1 MMRWGEWG
9 RMILPVIFMVMSVAF
24 SQETLAQFSG
34 SPDRY
39 VGDIAAILEGDWDDN
54 PSINRLQSAPKRS
67 VEEKVL
73 DFGNDGK
80 WHWIELRGLMS
91 LFGTQYLEVATSQ
104 IDSISFLS
112 TCDGKI
118 KDGPW
123 HLNGLTSRGGS
134 DVNQHP
140 LAEGHYPRFPLG
152 GAEHCDED
160 VIYMGVKS
168 GKKISLPLRVASLE
182 KLREWSFRRD
192 VFFSFYAGIMLV
204 MLLYNLVLYFTVE
217 DRSYLL
223 YVLFLIG
230 VALSQLFLAGY
241 QGVLPGWDGTS
252 WLGIRSVH
260 LVGIFSGVTTILFVN
275 RFLDLARKGPRY
287 YRVFLLLMSFYSV
300 ALLFLFIGKLNWAFQ
315 TINFVAMAAVLVV
328 PASIHVWKQ
337 GQRSALY
344 LLIAFSFFLMTVV
357 MFAASQFS
365 GSPFPFVPQRVTNFA
380 MPVGSI
386 VEVVLL
392 SLALA
397 DRINQFKRES
407 AKARE
412 EQLRVSQLNEKI
424 TKEQNEDLERNV
436 RQRTEELEERNDRLR
451 ATLEELKMAQDQ
463 LVQSEKLAS
472 IGQLTAGIAHEL
484 NNPINFVSSSAQS
497 LRRDF
502 DDVTEILRALVSIES
517 DDDQLHEQVRS
528 LQDRMKQLDMAFTMK
543 EIDELL
549 TGIDDGT
556 SRTSE
561 IVKGLRIFSRMDG
574 DAFVEANLND
584 LLGSTLVILRSS
596 LKDEV
601 ELAVDLASN
610 VPTLSCQPGKL
621 NQVFMNLI
629 TNAAQAT
636 GKTDLPSEER
646 VVRIRTR
653 VLQQNDQSSIQVA
666 IEDNGIGM
674 SDSVQSQIFDPF
686 FTTKEVGEGTGLG
699 LSIVKGILD
708 DHHASLEVQSA
719 PNQGSTFLI
728 TFPL

>member
-1 MMRWGEWG
+1 MLRVLFVVLWLG
-9 RMILPVIFMVMSVAF
+9 ATHDAT
-24 SQETLAQFSG
+24 SQSQMAQ
-34 SPDRY
+34 DRY
-39 VGDIAAILEGDWDDN
+39 IGEMAVELEGTWNAN
-54 PSINRLQSAPKRS
+54 PTLERLESAPKRK
-67 VEEKVL
+67 VEEPL
-73 DFGNDGK
+73 INLGNDGA
-80 WHWIELRGLMS
+80 WHWIELKGLS
-91 LFGTQYLEVATSQ
+91 RAFGSQFLEVATAQ
-104 IDSISFLS
+104 IDSLTFLS
-112 TCDGKI
+112 TCNGNL
-118 KDGPW
+118 KDGPL
-123 HLNGLTSRGGS
+123 HLNGVSIRGTSDGMGQSLTDGTF
-134 DVNQHP
+134 P
-140 LAEGHYPRFPLG
+140 MFPLG
-152 GAEHCDED
+152 GADLCEED
-160 VIYMGVKS
+160 KIYLGVKS
-168 GKKISLPLRVASLE
+168 GKQISLPLRVASLND
-182 KLREWSFRRD
+182 LREWSFMRD

-241 QGVLPGWDGTS
+241 QGVIPGWDGTS
-252 WLGIRSVH
+252 WLGLRAVH
-260 LVGIFSGVTTILFVN
+260 FVGIFSGVTTILFVN
-275 RFLDLARKGPRY
+275 RFLDLARKGPGY
-287 YRVFLLLMSFYSV
+287 HRVFNGLMSLYSV
-300 ALLFLFIGKLNWAFQ
+300 ALVFLLVGRLNWAFQ
-315 TINFVAMAAVLVV
+315 TINFVAMAALLVV

-344 LLIAFSFFLMTVV
+344 LLIAFTFFLLTVV
-357 MFAASQFS
+357 MFAASQFT
-365 GSPFPFVPQRVTNFA
+365 GNPLPLVPQSVNNFA

-424 TKEQNEDLERNV
+424 TREQNEVLERNV
-436 RQRTEELEERNDRLR
+436 RERTEELEERNDRLR
-451 ATLEELKMAQDQ
+451 AALEELKLAQDQ

-502 DDVTEILRALVSIES
+502 DDVTEILRMLTEMGT
-517 DDDQLHEQVRS
+517 DDDALQEKMQA
-528 LQDRMKQLDMAFTMK
+528 LQDRMTQLDMAFTMK

-556 SRTSE
+556 TRTSE

-574 DAFVEANLND
+574 DAATEANLND
-584 LLGSTLVILRSS
+584 LLESTLVILRSS
-596 LKDEV
+596 LQDEV
-601 ELAVDLASN
+601 ELTVDLAPN
-610 VPTLSCQPGKL
+610 VPAVPCQPGKL

-636 GKTDLPSEER
+636 SKTDVAPADR
-646 VVRIRTR
+646 YVRIRTR
-653 VLQQNDQSSIQVA
+653 VLQQEGPNAVQVS

-674 SDSVQSQIFDPF
+674 SEAVQSQIFDPF
-686 FTTKEVGEGTGLG
+686 FTTKDVGEGTGLG

-708 DHHASLEVQSA
+708 DHQATLDIQST
-719 PNQGSTFLI
+719 PGEGSTFLI
-728 TFPL
+728 TFPS

>member
-1 MMRWGEWG
+1 MLRV
-9 RMILPVIFMVMSVAF
+9 LPLLLLLAWTCDAT
-24 SQETLAQFSG
+24 SQTRGGQ
-34 SPDRY
+34 DRY
-39 VGDIAAILEGDWDDN
+39 IGEMAVELEGTWDAN
-54 PSINRLQSAPKRS
+54 PTLERLQTAPRRN
-67 VEEKVL
+67 L
-73 DFGNDGK
+73 TDPLINLGNDGQ
-80 WHWIELRGLMS
+80 WHWIELTGLS
-91 LFGTQYLEVATSQ
+91 RAFGSQFLEVATAQ
-104 IDSISFLS
+104 IDSLTFLS
-112 TCDGKI
+112 TCNGNL
-118 KDGPW
+118 KDGPL
-123 HLNGLTSRGGS
+123 HLNGVSIRGTSDGMGQSLTDGTF
-134 DVNQHP
+134 P
-140 LAEGHYPRFPLG
+140 MFPLG
-152 GAEHCDED
+152 GADLCEED
-160 VIYMGVKS
+160 KIYLGVKS
-168 GKKISLPLRVASLE
+168 GKQISLPLRVASLND
-182 KLREWSFRRD
+182 LREWSFMRD

-241 QGVLPGWDGTS
+241 QGVIPGWDGTS
-252 WLGIRSVH
+252 WLGLRAVH
-260 LVGIFSGVTTILFVN
+260 FVGIFSGVTTILFVN
-275 RFLDLARKGPRY
+275 RFLDLARKGPGYHRVFNGLMSLY
-287 YRVFLLLMSFYSV
+287 CVALVFLLV
-300 ALLFLFIGKLNWAFQ
+300 GRLNWAFQ
-315 TINFVAMAAVLVV
+315 TINFVAMAALLVV

-344 LLIAFSFFLMTVV
+344 LLIAFTFFLLTVV
-357 MFAASQFS
+357 MFAASQFT
-365 GSPFPFVPQRVTNFA
+365 GNPLPLVPQSVNNFA

-424 TKEQNEDLERNV
+424 TREQNEVLERNV
-436 RQRTEELEERNDRLR
+436 RERTEELEERNDRLR
-451 ATLEELKMAQDQ
+451 AAWEELKLAQDQ

-502 DDVTEILRALVSIES
+502 DDVTEILRMLTEMGADDEALQEKV
-517 DDDQLHEQVRS
+517 QA
-528 LQDRMKQLDMAFTMK
+528 LQDRMTQLDMAFTMK

-556 SRTSE
+556 TRTSE

-574 DAFVEANLND
+574 DAATEANLND
-584 LLGSTLVILRSS
+584 LLESTLVILRSS
-596 LKDEV
+596 LQDEV
-601 ELAVDLASN
+601 ELTVDLAPN
-610 VPTLSCQPGKL
+610 VPAVPCQPGKL

-636 GKTDLPSEER
+636 SKTDVAPADR
-646 VVRIRTR
+646 YVRIRTR
-653 VLQQNDQSSIQVA
+653 VLQQEGANAVQVS

-674 SDSVQSQIFDPF
+674 SEAVQSQIFDPF
-686 FTTKEVGEGTGLG
+686 FTTKDVGEGTGLG

-708 DHHASLEVQSA
+708 DHQATLDIQST
-719 PNQGSTFLI
+719 PGEGSTFLI
-728 TFPL
+728 TFPS

>member
-1 MMRWGEWG
+1 MKSGQVRLMMRLLVLVLMVGWFGDARGQSTRRQDRYIGEMAVELEGEWN
-9 RMILPVIFMVMSVAF
+9 
-24 SQETLAQFSG
+24 
-34 SPDRY
+34 
-39 VGDIAAILEGDWDDN
+39 GDPSLEL
-54 PSINRLQSAPKRS
+54 LQAAPKRPI
-67 VEEKVL
+67 EEKL
-73 DFGNDGK
+73 INLGNDGQ
-80 WHWIELRGLMS
+80 WHWIELSGLS
-91 LFGTQYLEVATSQ
+91 SAFGSQYLEVATAQ
-104 IDSISFLS
+104 IDSLALFS
-112 TCDGKI
+112 TCNGML
-118 KDGPW
+118 KDGPRR
-123 HLNGLTSRGGS
+123 LNGVSSRGAR
-134 DVNQHP
+134 DVNHGSI
-140 LAEGHYPRFPLG
+140 AEGHFPRFPLG
-152 GAEHCDED
+152 GAEQCEED
-160 VIYMGVKS
+160 IVYLGVKS
-168 GKKISLPLRVASLE
+168 GKQISLPLRVANLND
-182 KLREWSFRRD
+182 LREWSFMRD

-204 MLLYNLVLYFTVE
+204 MLLYNLVLYVTVE

-241 QGVLPGWDGTS
+241 QGVIPGWDGTS
-252 WLGIRSVH
+252 WLGLRAVH
-260 LVGIFSGVTTILFVN
+260 FVGIFSGVTTILFVN

-287 YRVFLLLMSFYSV
+287 HRIFKGLLSLYAL
-300 ALLFLFIGKLNWAFQ
+300 ALLFLFLGQLNWAFQ
-315 TINFVAMAAVLVV
+315 TINFVAMAALLVV
-328 PASIHVWKQ
+328 PASIHVWRQ

-344 LLIAFSFFLMTVV
+344 LLIAFTFFLLTVV
-357 MFAASQFS
+357 MFAGSQFT
-365 GSPFPFVPQRVTNFA
+365 GNPLPFVPQSVNNFA

-424 TKEQNEDLERNV
+424 TREQNEVLERNV
-436 RQRTEELEERNDRLR
+436 RERTEELEERNDRLR
-451 ATLEELKMAQDQ
+451 GALEELKLAQDQ

-502 DDVTEILRALVSIES
+502 DDVTEVLRMLTEMGADDEALQEKV
-517 DDDQLHEQVRS
+517 QA
-528 LQDRMKQLDMAFTMK
+528 LQDRMTQLDMAFTMK

-556 SRTSE
+556 ARTSE

-574 DAFVEANLND
+574 DAATEANLND
-584 LLGSTLVILRSS
+584 LLESTLVILRSS
-596 LKDEV
+596 LKDDV
-601 ELAVDLASN
+601 ALTVDLAPN
-610 VPTLSCQPGKL
+610 VPAVPCQPGKL

-636 GKTDLPSEER
+636 GKSERAPEDR
-646 VVRIRTR
+646 YVRIRTR
-653 VLQQNDQSSIQVA
+653 VVQQEGASAVQVS

-674 SDSVQSQIFDPF
+674 SETVQSQIFDPF
-686 FTTKEVGEGTGLG
+686 FTTKDVGEGTGLG

-708 DHHASLEVQSA
+708 DHHATLDIRSA
-719 PNQGSTFLI
+719 PGEGSTFLI
-728 TFPL
+728 TFPS

>member
-1 MMRWGEWG
+1 MGAGQVRWMLRVLSLLLSLAWTGD
-9 RMILPVIFMVMSVAF
+9 AT
-24 SQETLAQFSG
+24 SQTRGGQ
-34 SPDRY
+34 DRY
-39 VGDIAAILEGDWDDN
+39 IGKMAVELEGTWDAN
-54 PSINRLQSAPKRS
+54 PPLERLRSAPKRNITDP
-67 VEEKVL
+67 L
-73 DFGNDGK
+73 INLGNDGQ
-80 WHWIELRGLMS
+80 WHWIELKGLS
-91 LFGTQYLEVATSQ
+91 RAFGAQFLEVATAQ
-104 IDSISFLS
+104 IDSLTFLS
-112 TCDGKI
+112 TCNGNL
-118 KDGPW
+118 KDGPL
-123 HLNGLTSRGGS
+123 HLNGVTIRGTSGRLGQSLESGTF
-134 DVNQHP
+134 P
-140 LAEGHYPRFPLG
+140 KFPLG
-152 GAEHCDED
+152 GADSCEED
-160 VIYMGVKS
+160 MVYVGVKS
-168 GKKISLPLRVASLE
+168 GKQISLPLRVASLND
-182 KLREWSFRRD
+182 LREWSFMRD

-241 QGVLPGWDGTS
+241 QGVIPGWDGTS
-252 WLGIRSVH
+252 WLGLRAVH
-260 LVGIFSGVTTILFVN
+260 FVGIFSGVTTFLFVN

-287 YRVFLLLMSFYSV
+287 HRVLSGLMSLYSV
-300 ALLFLFIGKLNWAFQ
+300 ALVFLLMGRLNWAFQ
-315 TINFVAMAAVLVV
+315 TINFVAMAALLVV

-344 LLIAFSFFLMTVV
+344 LLIAFTFFLLTVV
-357 MFAASQFS
+357 MFAVSQFT
-365 GSPFPFVPQRVTNFA
+365 GNPLPFVPQSVNNFA

-424 TKEQNEDLERNV
+424 TREQNEVLERNV
-436 RQRTEELEERNDRLR
+436 RERTEELEERNDRLR
-451 ATLEELKMAQDQ
+451 AALEELKLAQDQ

-502 DDVTEILRALVSIES
+502 DDVTEILRMLTEMGA
-517 DDDQLHEQVRS
+517 DDDALQEKVQA
-528 LQDRMKQLDMAFTMK
+528 LQDRMTQLDMAFTMK

-556 SRTSE
+556 TRTSE

-574 DAFVEANLND
+574 DAATEANLND
-584 LLGSTLVILRSS
+584 LLESTLVILRSS
-596 LKDEV
+596 LQDEV
-601 ELAVDLASN
+601 ELTVDLAPN
-610 VPTLSCQPGKL
+610 VPAVPCQPGKL

-636 GKTDLPSEER
+636 SKTDLSPADR
-646 VVRIRTR
+646 YVRIRTR
-653 VLQQNDQSSIQVA
+653 VLQQEGANAVQVS

-674 SDSVQSQIFDPF
+674 SEAVQSQIFDPF
-686 FTTKEVGEGTGLG
+686 FTTKDVGEGTGLG

-708 DHHASLEVQSA
+708 DHQATLDIQST
-719 PNQGSTFLI
+719 PGEGSTFLI
-728 TFPL
+728 TFPS

>member
-1 MMRWGEWG
+1 MLRV
-9 RMILPVIFMVMSVAF
+9 LPFLLLLAWTGDAT
-24 SQETLAQFSG
+24 SQTRGGQ
-34 SPDRY
+34 DRY
-39 VGDIAAILEGDWDDN
+39 IGEMAVELEGTWDAN
-54 PSINRLQSAPKRS
+54 PSLERLQTAPKRNIADP
-67 VEEKVL
+67 L
-73 DFGNDGK
+73 INLGNDGQ
-80 WHWIELRGLMS
+80 WHWIELTGLS
-91 LFGTQYLEVATSQ
+91 RAFGSQFLEVATAQ
-104 IDSISFLS
+104 IDSLTFLS
-112 TCDGKI
+112 TCNGI
-118 KDGPW
+118 LKDGPL
-123 HLNGLTSRGGS
+123 HLNGVSIRGTSDGMGQSLTDGTF
-134 DVNQHP
+134 P
-140 LAEGHYPRFPLG
+140 MFPLG
-152 GAEHCDED
+152 GADLCEED
-160 VIYMGVKS
+160 KIYLGVKS
-168 GKKISLPLRVASLE
+168 GKQISLPLRVASLND
-182 KLREWSFRRD
+182 LREWSFMRD

-241 QGVLPGWDGTS
+241 QGVIPGWDGTS
-252 WLGIRSVH
+252 WLGLRAVH
-260 LVGIFSGVTTILFVN
+260 FVGIFSGVTTILFVN
-275 RFLDLARKGPRY
+275 RFLDLARKGPGYHRVFNGLMSLY
-287 YRVFLLLMSFYSV
+287 CVALVFLLV
-300 ALLFLFIGKLNWAFQ
+300 GRLNWAFQ
-315 TINFVAMAAVLVV
+315 TINFVAMAALLVV
-328 PASIHVWKQ
+328 PASIHVWRQ

-344 LLIAFSFFLMTVV
+344 LLIAFTFFLLTVV
-357 MFAASQFS
+357 MFAVSQFT
-365 GSPFPFVPQRVTNFA
+365 GNPFPLVPQSVNNFA

-424 TKEQNEDLERNV
+424 TREQNEVLERNV
-436 RQRTEELEERNDRLR
+436 RERTEELEERNDRLR
-451 ATLEELKMAQDQ
+451 AALEELKLAQDQ

-502 DDVTEILRALVSIES
+502 DDVTEILRMLTEMGA
-517 DDDQLHEQVRS
+517 DDDALQEKVQA
-528 LQDRMKQLDMAFTMK
+528 LQDRMTQLDMAFTIK

-556 SRTSE
+556 TRTSE

-574 DAFVEANLND
+574 DAATEANLND
-584 LLGSTLVILRSS
+584 LLESTLVILRSS
-596 LKDEV
+596 LQDEV
-601 ELAVDLASN
+601 ELTVDLAPN
-610 VPTLSCQPGKL
+610 VPAVPCQPGKL

-636 GKTDLPSEER
+636 SKTDLAPADR
-646 VVRIRTR
+646 YVRIRTR
-653 VLQQNDQSSIQVA
+653 VLQQEGANAVQVS

-674 SDSVQSQIFDPF
+674 SEAVQSQIFDPF
-686 FTTKEVGEGTGLG
+686 FTTKDVGEGTGLG

-708 DHHASLEVQSA
+708 DHQATLDIQST
-719 PNQGSTFLI
+719 PGEGSTFLI
-728 TFPL
+728 TFPS

>member
-1 MMRWGEWG
+1 MSACHGHW
-9 RMILPVIFMVMSVAF
+9 ILRVLFVVLWLGSTHDAT
-24 SQETLAQFSG
+24 SQSQMAQ
-34 SPDRY
+34 DRY
-39 VGDIAAILEGDWDDN
+39 IGEMAVELEGTWNAN
-54 PSINRLQSAPKRS
+54 PTLERLESAPKRK
-67 VEEKVL
+67 VEEPL
-73 DFGNDGK
+73 INLGNDGE
-80 WHWIELRGLMS
+80 WHWIELKGLS
-91 LFGTQYLEVATSQ
+91 RAFGSQFLEVATAQ
-104 IDSISFLS
+104 IDSLTFLS
-112 TCDGKI
+112 TCNGNL
-118 KDGPW
+118 KDGPL
-123 HLNGLTSRGGS
+123 HLNGVSIRGTSDGMGQSLTDGTF
-134 DVNQHP
+134 P
-140 LAEGHYPRFPLG
+140 MFPLG
-152 GAEHCDED
+152 GADLCEED
-160 VIYMGVKS
+160 KIYLGVKS
-168 GKKISLPLRVASLE
+168 GKQISLPLRVASLND
-182 KLREWSFRRD
+182 LREWSFMRD

-241 QGVLPGWDGTS
+241 QGVIPGWDGTS
-252 WLGIRSVH
+252 WLGLRAVH
-260 LVGIFSGVTTILFVN
+260 FVGIFSGVTTILFVN
-275 RFLDLARKGPRY
+275 RFLDLARKGPGY
-287 YRVFLLLMSFYSV
+287 HRVFNGLMSLYSV
-300 ALLFLFIGKLNWAFQ
+300 ALVFLLVGRLNWAFQ
-315 TINFVAMAAVLVV
+315 TINFVAMAALLVV

-344 LLIAFSFFLMTVV
+344 LLIAFTFFLLTVV
-357 MFAASQFS
+357 MFAASQFT
-365 GSPFPFVPQRVTNFA
+365 GNPLPLVPQSVNNFA

-424 TKEQNEDLERNV
+424 TREQNEVLERNV
-436 RQRTEELEERNDRLR
+436 RERTEELEERNDRLR
-451 ATLEELKMAQDQ
+451 AALEELKLAQDQ

-502 DDVTEILRALVSIES
+502 DDVTEILRMLTEMGT
-517 DDDQLHEQVRS
+517 DDDALQEKMQA
-528 LQDRMKQLDMAFTMK
+528 LQDRMTQLDMAFTMK

-556 SRTSE
+556 TRTSE

-574 DAFVEANLND
+574 DAATEANLND
-584 LLGSTLVILRSS
+584 LLESTLVILRSS
-596 LKDEV
+596 LQDEV
-601 ELAVDLASN
+601 ELTVDLAPN
-610 VPTLSCQPGKL
+610 VPAVPCQPGKL

-636 GKTDLPSEER
+636 SKTDVAPADR
-646 VVRIRTR
+646 YVRIRTR
-653 VLQQNDQSSIQVA
+653 VLQQEGPNAVQVS

-674 SDSVQSQIFDPF
+674 SEAVQSQIFDPF
-686 FTTKEVGEGTGLG
+686 FTTKDVGEGTGLG

-708 DHHASLEVQSA
+708 DHQATLDIQST
-719 PNQGSTFLI
+719 PGEGSTFLI
-728 TFPL
+728 TFPS

>member
-1 MMRWGEWG
+1 MKSGQVRLMMRLLVLVLMVGWFGDARGQSTRRQDRYIGEMAVELEGEWN
-9 RMILPVIFMVMSVAF
+9 
-24 SQETLAQFSG
+24 
-34 SPDRY
+34 
-39 VGDIAAILEGDWDDN
+39 GDPSLEL
-54 PSINRLQSAPKRS
+54 LQAAPKRPI
-67 VEEKVL
+67 EEKL
-73 DFGNDGK
+73 INLGNDGQ
-80 WHWIELRGLMS
+80 WHWIELTGLS
-91 LFGTQYLEVATSQ
+91 RAFGSQFLEVATAQ
-104 IDSISFLS
+104 IDSLTFLS
-112 TCDGKI
+112 TCNGNL
-118 KDGPW
+118 KDGPL
-123 HLNGLTSRGGS
+123 HLNGVSIRGTSDGMGQSLTDGTF
-134 DVNQHP
+134 P
-140 LAEGHYPRFPLG
+140 MFPLG
-152 GAEHCDED
+152 GADLCEED
-160 VIYMGVKS
+160 KIYLGVKS
-168 GKKISLPLRVASLE
+168 GKQISLPLRVASLND
-182 KLREWSFRRD
+182 LREWSFMRD

-241 QGVLPGWDGTS
+241 QGVIPGWDGTS
-252 WLGIRSVH
+252 WLGLRAVH
-260 LVGIFSGVTTILFVN
+260 FVGIFSGVTTILFVN
-275 RFLDLARKGPRY
+275 RFLDLARKGPGYHRVFNGLMSLY
-287 YRVFLLLMSFYSV
+287 CVALVFLLV
-300 ALLFLFIGKLNWAFQ
+300 GRLNWAFQ
-315 TINFVAMAAVLVV
+315 TINFVAMAALLVV

-344 LLIAFSFFLMTVV
+344 LLIAFTFFLLTVV
-357 MFAASQFS
+357 MFAVSQFT
-365 GSPFPFVPQRVTNFA
+365 GNPFPLVPQSVNNFA

-424 TKEQNEDLERNV
+424 TREQNEVLERNV
-436 RQRTEELEERNDRLR
+436 RERTEELEERNDRLR
-451 ATLEELKMAQDQ
+451 AALEELKLAQDQ

-502 DDVTEILRALVSIES
+502 DDVTEILRLLTEMGA
-517 DDDQLHEQVRS
+517 DDDALQEKVQA
-528 LQDRMKQLDMAFTMK
+528 LQDRMIQLDMAFTMK

-556 SRTSE
+556 TRTSE

-574 DAFVEANLND
+574 DAATEANLND
-584 LLGSTLVILRSS
+584 LLESTLVILRSS

-601 ELAVDLASN
+601 ELTVDLAPN
-610 VPTLSCQPGKL
+610 VPAVPCQPGKL

-636 GKTDLPSEER
+636 SKTSRAPAER
-646 VVRIRTR
+646 CVRIRTR
-653 VLQQNDQSSIQVA
+653 VLQQEGANAVQVS

-674 SDSVQSQIFDPF
+674 SEAVQSQIFDPF
-686 FTTKEVGEGTGLG
+686 FTTKDVGEGTGLG

-708 DHHASLEVQSA
+708 DHQATLDIQST
-719 PNQGSTFLI
+719 PGEGSTFLI

>member
-1 MMRWGEWG
+1 MLRV
-9 RMILPVIFMVMSVAF
+9 LPFLLLLAWTGDAT
-24 SQETLAQFSG
+24 SQTRGGQ
-34 SPDRY
+34 DRY
-39 VGDIAAILEGDWDDN
+39 IGEMAVELEGTWDAN
-54 PSINRLQSAPKRS
+54 PTLERLQTAPKRNIADP
-67 VEEKVL
+67 L
-73 DFGNDGK
+73 INLGNDGQ
-80 WHWIELRGLMS
+80 WHWIELTGLS
-91 LFGTQYLEVATSQ
+91 RAFGSQFLEVATAQ
-104 IDSISFLS
+104 IDSLTFLS
-112 TCDGKI
+112 TCNGNL
-118 KDGPW
+118 KDGPL
-123 HLNGLTSRGGS
+123 HLNGVSIRGTSDGMGQSLTYGTF
-134 DVNQHP
+134 P
-140 LAEGHYPRFPLG
+140 MFPLG
-152 GAEHCDED
+152 GADLCEED
-160 VIYMGVKS
+160 KIYLGVKS
-168 GKKISLPLRVASLE
+168 GKQISLPLRVASLND
-182 KLREWSFRRD
+182 LREWSFMRD

-241 QGVLPGWDGTS
+241 QGVIPGWDGTS
-252 WLGIRSVH
+252 WLGLRAVH
-260 LVGIFSGVTTILFVN
+260 FVGIFSGVTTILFVN
-275 RFLDLARKGPRY
+275 RFLDLARKGPGYHRVFNGLMSLY
-287 YRVFLLLMSFYSV
+287 FVALVFLLV
-300 ALLFLFIGKLNWAFQ
+300 GRLNWAFQ
-315 TINFVAMAAVLVV
+315 TINFVAMAALLVV

-344 LLIAFSFFLMTVV
+344 LLIAFTFFLLTVV
-357 MFAASQFS
+357 MFAASQFT
-365 GSPFPFVPQRVTNFA
+365 GNPLPLVPQSVNNFA

-424 TKEQNEDLERNV
+424 TREQNEVLERNV
-436 RQRTEELEERNDRLR
+436 RERTEELEERNDRLR
-451 ATLEELKMAQDQ
+451 AALEELKLAQDQ

-502 DDVTEILRALVSIES
+502 DDVTEILRMLTEMGT
-517 DDDQLHEQVRS
+517 DDDALQEKMQA
-528 LQDRMKQLDMAFTMK
+528 LQDRMTQLDMAFTMK

-556 SRTSE
+556 TRTSE

-574 DAFVEANLND
+574 DAATEANLND
-584 LLGSTLVILRSS
+584 LLESTLVILRSS
-596 LKDEV
+596 LQDEV
-601 ELAVDLASN
+601 ELTVDLAPN
-610 VPTLSCQPGKL
+610 VPAVPCQPGKL

-636 GKTDLPSEER
+636 SKTDVAPADR
-646 VVRIRTR
+646 YVRIRTR
-653 VLQQNDQSSIQVA
+653 VLQQEGPNAVQVS

-674 SDSVQSQIFDPF
+674 SEAVQSQIFDPF
-686 FTTKEVGEGTGLG
+686 FTTKDVGEGTGLG

-708 DHHASLEVQSA
+708 DHQATLDIQST
-719 PNQGSTFLI
+719 PGEGSTFLI
-728 TFPL
+728 TFPS

>member
-1 MMRWGEWG
+1 MLRVLSLLLLLAWTCD
-9 RMILPVIFMVMSVAF
+9 AT
-24 SQETLAQFSG
+24 SQTRGGQ
-34 SPDRY
+34 DRY
-39 VGDIAAILEGDWDDN
+39 IGEMAVELEGTWDAN
-54 PSINRLQSAPKRS
+54 PTLERLQTAPKRNIADP
-67 VEEKVL
+67 L
-73 DFGNDGK
+73 INLGNDGQ
-80 WHWIELRGLMS
+80 WHWIELTGLS
-91 LFGTQYLEVATSQ
+91 RAFGSQFLEVATAQ
-104 IDSISFLS
+104 IDSLTFLS
-112 TCDGKI
+112 TCNGNL
-118 KDGPW
+118 KDGPL
-123 HLNGLTSRGGS
+123 HLNGVSIRGTSDGMGQSLTDGTF
-134 DVNQHP
+134 P
-140 LAEGHYPRFPLG
+140 MFPLG
-152 GAEHCDED
+152 GADLCEED
-160 VIYMGVKS
+160 KIYLGVKS
-168 GKKISLPLRVASLE
+168 GKQISLPLRVASLND
-182 KLREWSFRRD
+182 LREWSFMRD

-241 QGVLPGWDGTS
+241 QGVIPGWDGTS
-252 WLGIRSVH
+252 WMGLRAVH
-260 LVGIFSGVTTILFVN
+260 FVGIFSGVTTILFVN
-275 RFLDLARKGPRY
+275 RFLDLARKGPGYHRVFNGLMSLY
-287 YRVFLLLMSFYSV
+287 FLALVFLL
-300 ALLFLFIGKLNWAFQ
+300 AGRLNWAFQ
-315 TINFVAMAAVLVV
+315 TINFVAMAALLVV
-328 PASIHVWKQ
+328 PASIHVWRQ

-344 LLIAFSFFLMTVV
+344 LLIAFTFFLLTVV
-357 MFAASQFS
+357 MFAVSQFT
-365 GSPFPFVPQRVTNFA
+365 GNPLPFVPQSVNNVA

-424 TKEQNEDLERNV
+424 TREQNEVLERNV
-436 RQRTEELEERNDRLR
+436 RERTEELEERNDRLR
-451 ATLEELKMAQDQ
+451 AALEELKLAQDQ

-502 DDVTEILRALVSIES
+502 DDVTEILRMLTEMGA
-517 DDDQLHEQVRS
+517 DDDALQEKVQA
-528 LQDRMKQLDMAFTMK
+528 LQDRMTQLDMAFTMK

-556 SRTSE
+556 TRTSE

-574 DAFVEANLND
+574 DAATEANLND
-584 LLGSTLVILRSS
+584 LLESTLVILRSS
-596 LKDEV
+596 LQDEV
-601 ELAVDLASN
+601 ELTVDLAPN
-610 VPTLSCQPGKL
+610 VPAVPCQPGKL

-636 GKTDLPSEER
+636 SKTDLAPADR
-646 VVRIRTR
+646 YVRIRTR
-653 VLQQNDQSSIQVA
+653 VLQQEGANAVQVS

-674 SDSVQSQIFDPF
+674 SEAVQSQIFDPF
-686 FTTKEVGEGTGLG
+686 FTTKDVGEGTGLG

-708 DHHASLEVQSA
+708 DHQATLDIQST
-719 PNQGSTFLI
+719 PGEGSTFLI
-728 TFPL
+728 TFPS